1 MEAINLTFTNAK
13 EFERM
18 LAGKKVPE
26 KMQKSKQTFIQVFF
40 GIPSKS
46 NIVEFLEY
54 LRKLFPG
61 VPIIG
66 STTAG
71 EIRSMKVYSESIV
84 VSISFF
90 EKTEVRTYGFSYR
103 EDVSESELGKLIAR
117 ECVSRNTKG
126 LLMFADPFNANLHH
140 ILKGIESI
148 QPGVPVFGGAAGD
161 NGKFEKTFVFT
172 EEGVI
177 EQGIVV
183 ASFISKK
190 LIIHQ
195 GFKLNWVP
203 IGKTMTVTKA
213 RGTILEEID
222 DMPAVEIYRKYL
234 GDLEGDISGIT
245 HAFPLLVNKG
255 DGFWSARAAVGQT
268 EEGALVLAGNIE
280 VGERVRLSYGYLP
293 EVIDETR
300 GTFYEILKYPVEA
313 LFVYSCAAR
322 SVFLQHMAAM
332 ETSPLRK
339 IAPLAGFFTYGEF
352 FHINGKNEL
361 LNDTMTFVAMS
372 EKNLT
377 KDLTYKETPLT
388 REDKYIK
395 LLKAITLLG
404 NTVTFELEEVIK
416 LLHEQRQELQ
426 QLNEELRQAHE
437 ETVATNEELKHK
449 NAILKELNKELRK
462 QKKHNEE
469 IHKDLEESHRD
480 IQDSIRYARRIQQA
494 LLPLINE
501 FYNIFPDYGYFFIP
515 RDEVG
520 GDFYWFRETE
530 KNFYFLLGDCTGHGV
545 PGAMMTMLG
554 ISALNNIFPANA
566 KKSFSPAQLLNILT
580 ETIYKNLQY
589 KLQGKEKIHIRDG
602 MEVILL
608 KIQKKS
614 KALTFAGA
622 KRPLWYARGREIRE
636 IHTDK
641 FTIGD
646 APFFP
651 FTEKTLSPDEYSQLY
666 LFTDGIVDQ
675 FGGEKDRKISKKR
688 FKSWLTF
695 LRNMPAQAQASAL
708 LQKVRDWQKNTYKQ
722 KQTDDMTFFTFKKS
736 S

>member
-1 MEAINLTFTNAK
+1 MEVINLTFTNSK
-13 EFERM
+13 EFEQM
-18 LAGKKVPE
+18 LEGKKVPE
-26 KMQKSKQTFIQVFF
+26 KMQKSKQAFIQVFF
-40 GIPSKS
+40 GIPEKEK
-46 NIVEFLEY
+46 IVEFLDY
-54 LRKLFPG
+54 LKGLFPG
-61 VPIIG
+61 VPILG
-66 STTAG
+66 TTTAG

-90 EKTEVRTYGFSYR
+90 EKTEVRTYVFPYR
-103 EDVSESELGKLIAR
+103 EDISESELGKLIAR

-126 LLMFADPFNANLHH
+126 LLMFADALHANLQY

-148 QPGVPVFGGAAGD
+148 HPELPVFGGAAGD
-161 NGKFEKTFVFT
+161 NLRLQKTYVFT
-172 EEGVI
+172 EEGIVSK
-177 EQGIVV
+177 GTVV
-183 ASFISKK
+183 ASFNSKELK
-190 LIIHQ
+190 IHQ

-213 RGTILEEID
+213 QGTILQEID
-222 DMPAVEIYRKYL
+222 GISAVEIYRRYL
-234 GDLEGDISGIT
+234 GETEGYVAAIT
-245 HAFPLLVNKG
+245 PAFPLLVKRG
-255 DGFWSARAAVGQT
+255 EELWVARAASGET
-268 EEGALVLAGNIE
+268 EEGGLILVGNIE
-280 VGERVRLSYGYLP
+280 EGEKVRLSYGYLP

-322 SVFLQHMAAM
+322 SLFLQHMVAM

-372 EKNLT
+372 ENTVK

-404 NTVTFELEEVIK
+404 NTVTSELEDVIS
-416 LLHEQRQELQ
+416 LLHDQQQELQ

-437 ETVATNEELKHK
+437 ETMAINEELKHK
-449 NAILKELNKELRK
+449 NATLKELNKELREQK
-462 QKKHNEE
+462 QRNEKILKE
-469 IHKDLEESHRD
+469 LEESHQE
-480 IQDSIRYARRIQQA
+480 IQDSIQYARRIQQA
-494 LLPLINE
+494 LLP
-501 FYNIFPDYGYFFIP
+501 NIQFVANTFPDYGYFFIP

-530 KNFYFLLGDCTGHGV
+530 ESFYFLLGDCTGHGV

-554 ISALNNIFPANA
+554 ISSLNSIFPMKAQ
-566 KKSFSPAQLLNILT
+566 KEFSPAELLNELT
-580 ETIYKNLQY
+580 NRIYENLQANVGENAQAI
-589 KLQGKEKIHIRDG
+589 KDG
-602 MEVILL
+602 MEVILV
-608 KIQKKS
+608 KVRKKN
-614 KALTFAGA
+614 KNLILAGA
-622 KRPLWYARGREIRE
+622 KRPLWYAQGEEIKE

-641 FTIGD
+641 FTIVD

-675 FGGEKDRKISKKR
+675 FGGKRDRKISKKR

-695 LRNMPAQAQASAL
+695 LRNMPAQAQAASL
-708 LQKVRDWQKNTYKQ
+708 LQKVRDWQKTTYKQ